1 LSVFPYWILF
11 SLFAAGAVQ
20 YRPDPRRLI
29 QGGPLLLA
37 MALVTMVMIG
47 FRYEVGGDWLNYIDI
62 LHDITENGLWGPRA
76 QDPGYGLLNLL
87 AGMSGLGIWAVNLAC
102 AVLFTWGLVKFA
114 RRQPNP
120 WLVMVVSVPYLII
133 VVAMG
138 YTRQAVAIGFI
149 LAGLA
154 DLERGTV
161 FRFAFYML
169 LATTFHKSA
178 VVVVPLVALTA
189 SKNRF
194 MTGAMLLM
202 TAVLLYYLFV
212 QASVDK
218 LMTNYVGAEY
228 QSQGAAVRVAM
239 NLPPAVLFLVFRR
252 RFQLSLQQDKLWR
265 NFSLGALLALAMLL
279 FTNSSTAVDRLALYL
294 IPLQMF
300 VLGRLPT
307 AFPDRGRLNAQLAF
321 LVIAYSAAIQFVW
334 LNYAANADSWLP
346 YKLSVSNSDE
356 GSSQ

>member
-1 LSVFPYWILF
+1 MFPYWLLF

-20 YRPDPRRLI
+20 YRPDARRMI

-37 MALVTMVMIG
+37 MALFTILMIG
-47 FRYEVGGDWLNYIDI
+47 FRYEVGGDWVNYVDV
-62 LHDITENGLWGPRA
+62 LHSITVDGFSGPRR
-76 QDPGYGLLNLL
+76 QDPGYGLLNVA
-87 AGMSGLGIWAVNLAC
+87 AGQMGLGIWAVNLVC
-102 AVLFTWGLVKFA
+102 AALFTWGLVRFA

-149 LAGLA
+149 LAALA
-154 DLERGTV
+154 DLETSSLM
-161 FRFAFYML
+161 RFAFYMV
-169 LATTFHKSA
+169 LAAAFHKSA

-189 SKNRF
+189 SKNRY
-194 MTGAMLLM
+194 TTAVMLLC
-202 TAVLLYYLFV
+202 TAVLLYYLFL
-212 QASVDK
+212 QSSVDK
-218 LMTNYVGAEY
+218 LMTNYVEAEY
-228 QSQGAAVRVAM
+228 QSQGAAIRVAM
-239 NLPPAVLFLVFRR
+239 NLPPAILFLIFHR
-252 RFQLSLQQDKLWR
+252 RFQLSEQQLKLWR
-265 NFSLGALLALAMLL
+265 NFSFGALFALAMLL

-307 AFPDRGRLNAQLAF
+307 AFPDRGRLNMQIGI

-334 LNYAANADSWLP
+334 LNYAANAFAWVP
-346 YKLSVSNSDE
+346 YKLSATNNDD
-356 GSSQ
+356 GSSD